1 MNKFQMR
8 LIFYKKK
15 KGFTNDEI
23 SRLSGLPVTTISRI
37 LSGKTG
43 QPTISTLEK
52 LAKAFGCKTDEL
64 LGTEENA
71 EPYFLD
77 PQTAEIAEE
86 VKNNAELK
94 LLFDSARDLTP
105 EELRTFLGM
114 IDILKKK

>member
-8 LIFYKKK
+8 LIFHKKK
-15 KGFTNDEI
+15 KGYTYDDI
-23 SRLSGLPVTTISRI
+23 SRLSGIPVTTISRI
-37 LSGKTG
+37 FSGKTA

-64 LGTEENA
+64 LGTEENV

-77 PQTAEIAEE
+77 PQTAQIAEE
-86 VKNNAELK
+86 VKNNSELK
-94 LLFDSARDLTP
+94 LLFDSAKDLSP
-105 EELRTFLGM
+105 EDLRTFLGM